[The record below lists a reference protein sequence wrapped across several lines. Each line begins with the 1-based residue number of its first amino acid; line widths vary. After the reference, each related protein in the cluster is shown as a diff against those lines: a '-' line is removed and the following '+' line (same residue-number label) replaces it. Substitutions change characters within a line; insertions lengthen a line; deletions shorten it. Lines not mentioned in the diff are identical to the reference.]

1 MAQKLH
7 DSSKWLKYQHYNRGK
22 SIEAIAKMCGV
33 QPLTI
38 RRKFE
43 QFGIKIAK

>member
-1 MAQKLH
+1 MASKLYK
-7 DSSKWLKYQHYNRGK
+7 SKQWLKYQHYNKGK
-22 SIEAIAKMCGV
+22 SIDEIAQMCDV

-38 RRKFE
+38 RRQLE